1 MRSEPLTFSA
11 FARSRLVAPGCAASA
26 SSTRALSRTGA
37 LPRAPFFG
45 VLLRGFGCFPLGC
58 FFLGSFF
65 VRFGFGLFLW
75 LGFRLLGGRLR
86 RFLFLPFA
94 AALRDAA
101 PRSARPHR
109 RA

>member
-1 MRSEPLTFSA
+1 MRFNVMRSEPVTPSM
-11 FARSRLVAPGCAASA
+11 RPMSRLPAPGCEASA

-45 VLLRGFGCFPLGC
+45 GLLRGFGGFPLGC

-65 VRFGFGLFLW
+65 VRFGFGLFLG

-86 RFLFLPFA
+86 RFLFLRFA
-94 AALRDAA
+94 AAL
-101 PRSARPHR
+101 
-109 RA
+109 